1 MSKKRKVLL
10 SIGCL
15 IAFVLL
21 VGFLGYKIIIFRIK
35 KDLLSVYKNAEITNI
50 TLTDIVKDGNLK
62 DTYFLW
68 MGDEIYDGIMYRFKI
83 TGREDYDEKAFG
95 YADIY
100 GNVIYDT
107 YANIYYQKNIYDE
120 VVNIIDFK
128 NNYPDWYHFAASY
141 DPINQRRIVPT
152 HECTTYNGF
161 KNTKSVGFDMN
172 SYGFPGINLFVGVDD
187 FEKKYNS
194 YEKINEKI
202 AGMSMLLKKAD
213 LDIQVY
219 FIFIKN
225 INDDVKTYD
234 DVFDMFE
241 ENRFASGF
249 GEYCPYD
256 EQYYDVIKFG
266 KRKRHSSKR
275 RSED

>member
-1 MSKKRKVLL
+1 MSKKKKVLL

-83 TGREDYDEKAFG
+83 TGREEYDEKAFG

-128 NNYPDWYHFAASY
+128 NNFPDWYHFAASY

-161 KNTKSVGFDMN
+161 KNTKSVGFGMN
-172 SYGFPGINLFVGVDD
+172 SYGFPGITLFVGIND
-187 FEKKYNS
+187 FEKN
-194 YEKINEKI
+194 YEKVSEKI
-202 AGMSMLLKKAD
+202 DGMILLLKKAD
-213 LDIQVY
+213 LDIQVDL
-219 FIFIKN
+219 IVIRN
-225 INDDVKTYD
+225 INDDVKTYL
-234 DVFDMFE
+234 DVFDKVE
-241 ENRFASGF
+241 ENRYTSG
-249 GEYCPYD
+249 GGRYYPYD

-266 KRKRHSSKR
+266 KRKRHTSKR